1 MHCLVKK
8 IGIRGIKTAN
18 NHSSAGEILIFL
30 NVHHKGY
37 STCTKVQVMASQE
50 VFIYIT
56 LQCTNEKLSN
66 IWKQK
71 EPKVGYIT
79 SYSHRHTAGF
89 RGLQMLLPHPMQY
102 RGEVEGVSKI
112 MSRSNSFN
120 LTPSGA

>member
-18 NHSSAGEILIFL
+18 NHSSAGEILFL

-56 LQCTNEKLSN
+56 LQ
-66 IWKQK
+66 
-71 EPKVGYIT
+71 
-79 SYSHRHTAGF
+79 
-89 RGLQMLLPHPMQY
+89 
-102 RGEVEGVSKI
+102 
-112 MSRSNSFN
+112 
-120 LTPSGA
+120 